1 MIIVGGLCQ
10 KIFRIN
16 LPLLFGGFVLFGT
29 NPDYKQHEALVA
41 MICESKGDGES
52 VKMCPLGYG
61 KKTSTEF
68 DKKEFIVYSAGI
80 LSYSTYKEKI
90 SSFGI
95 LGNVFLTINE
105 DEA

>member
-1 MIIVGGLCQ
+1 MSKKYLGL
-10 KIFRIN
+10 I
-16 LPLLFGGFVLFGT
+16 LPLLFGGLVLFGT

-52 VKMCPLGYG
+52 VTMCPLGYD

-68 DKKEFIVYSAGI
+68 DRKEFIVYSAGI

-95 LGNVFLTINE
+95 LGNVFLTLNE

>member
-1 MIIVGGLCQ
+1 
-10 KIFRIN
+10 
-16 LPLLFGGFVLFGT
+16 
-29 NPDYKQHEALVA
+29 
-41 MICESKGDGES
+41 
-52 VKMCPLGYG
+52 MCPLGYG

-68 DKKEFIVYSAGI
+68 DKKEFIVYIAGI

-105 DEA
+105 NGA

>member
-1 MIIVGGLCQ
+1 MSKKYLGL
-10 KIFRIN
+10 I

-41 MICESKGDGES
+41 MICESKGDVES
-52 VKMCPLGYG
+52 VTMCPLGYG

-68 DKKEFIVYSAGI
+68 DRKEFIVYSAGI

-95 LGNVFLTINE
+95 LGNVFLTLNE

>member
-1 MIIVGGLCQ
+1 MPKKYLRLIL
-10 KIFRIN
+10 
-16 LPLLFGGFVLFGT
+16 LLLFGGFVLFGT

-41 MICESKGDGES
+41 MICDSKVDDDS
-52 VKMCPLGYG
+52 VTMCPLGYG

-68 DKKEFIVYSAGI
+68 DRKEFIVYSAGI

-95 LGNVFLTINE
+95 LGHVFLTLNE

>member
-1 MIIVGGLCQ
+1 MSKKYLGL
-10 KIFRIN
+10 I
-16 LPLLFGGFVLFGT
+16 LPLLFGGFVLYGT

-52 VKMCPLGYG
+52 VTMCPLGYG

-68 DKKEFIVYSAGI
+68 DRKEFIVYSAGI

-95 LGNVFLTINE
+95 LGNVFLPLNE

>member
-1 MIIVGGLCQ
+1 MSANEVA
-10 KIFRIN
+10 RS
-16 LPLLFGGFVLFGT
+16 FVDT
-29 NPDYKQHEALVA
+29 PDYKQHETLVA
-41 MICESKGDGES
+41 MLCESKGDAEG
-52 VKMCPLGYG
+52 VTMCPLGYG

-68 DKKEFIVYSAGI
+68 DRKEFIVYSAGI

-95 LGNVFLTINE
+95 LGNVFLTLNE